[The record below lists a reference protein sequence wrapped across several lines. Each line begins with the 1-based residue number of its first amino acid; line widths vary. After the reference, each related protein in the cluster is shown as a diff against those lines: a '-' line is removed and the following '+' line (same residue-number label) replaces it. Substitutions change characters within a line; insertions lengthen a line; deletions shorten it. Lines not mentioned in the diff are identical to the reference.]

1 MEKLFKLSDK
11 VRDFAKF
18 YKGDLIEALQAA
30 GYKGS
35 EQYLRQLGNDLLRQP
50 DVIKIIQENA
60 KYLKS
65 KAHLIADKEEIQVF
79 LSNTMRNEDPEFKRV
94 IGSDGAIKELD
105 NITMPNRLKA
115 AELLGKSQGMYVDR
129 LDVSG
134 KLTLT
139 DIVRKAYTVDDS
151 DIEDIEAEYIRVKEE
166 KKLRLESP
174 GEVNPFSEPEY
185 ETEVS
190 AGSLI

>member
-94 IGSDGAIKELD
+94 VGSDGAIKELD

>member
-65 KAHLIADKEEIQVF
+65 KALLIADKEEIQVF

>member
-65 KAHLIADKEEIQVF
+65 KALLIADKEEIQVF

-94 IGSDGAIKELD
+94 VGSDGAIKELD

>member
-65 KAHLIADKEEIQVF
+65 KALLIADKEEIQVF

-94 IGSDGAIKELD
+94 VGSDGAIKELD

-166 KKLRLESP
+166 KKLRLEAP